1 MKLSDLL
8 TDIPLLKID
17 GSPPAAWLSGAA
29 SRKPRYNDP
38 DITSIHYRSQ
48 EVKPG
53 GLFVAIEGGLADGHD
68 FVDDAIQRGASAIV
82 CQKSMRKETVV
93 VEVAN
98 TRRALSQIAAAFY
111 RRPSDDLFVIGITG
125 TNGKT
130 TTAYLI
136 ESILQSAGYRTGVIG
151 TINYRFNGRL
161 FNNPVTTP
169 ESLDLQMILS
179 QMLAAGVTHVVL
191 EVSSHAIDLHRADS
205 CSFNIGI
212 FTNLTQDH
220 LDYHVDMDAY
230 WACKKKFF
238 TDLLTSGPKKNS
250 AAAVINC
257 GNRNGRELATILDIR
272 TLTTGRTAEDIR
284 SCDACID
291 RSGISGSI
299 ATPAGELSFSSD
311 LIGDHNL
318 DNILA
323 AVGVGVL
330 LDIPLET
337 ISRGLAHLPSV
348 PGRLERIHSGS
359 GRYVYVDY
367 AHTPD
372 ALENVLGALRP
383 MTDGRLICVFGCGG
397 DRDRSKRPLMG
408 RIAGSLCDLTLITS
422 DNPRTEPPL
431 DIIAQIQDG
440 IRLTAAAEL
449 APEALSSAVSDRP
462 GFVVLPDRRQ
472 AIETAITLSRVDDTI
487 LIAGKGHETYQIVGK
502 ETLPFDDREEA
513 MRVLGKIEETQLTA
527 VRKKCC

>member
-1 MKLSDLL
+1 
-8 TDIPLLKID
+8 
-17 GSPPAAWLSGAA
+17 
-29 SRKPRYNDP
+29 
-38 DITSIHYRSQ
+38 
-48 EVKPG
+48 
-53 GLFVAIEGGLADGHD
+53 
-68 FVDDAIQRGASAIV
+68 
-82 CQKSMRKETVV
+82 
-93 VEVAN
+93 
-98 TRRALSQIAAAFY
+98 
-111 RRPSDDLFVIGITG
+111 
-125 TNGKT
+125 
-130 TTAYLI
+130 
-136 ESILQSAGYRTGVIG
+136 
-151 TINYRFNGRL
+151 
-161 FNNPVTTP
+161 
-169 ESLDLQMILS
+169 
-179 QMLAAGVTHVVL
+179 
-191 EVSSHAIDLHRADS
+191 
-205 CSFNIGI
+205 
-212 FTNLTQDH
+212 
-220 LDYHVDMDAY
+220 
-230 WACKKKFF
+230 
-238 TDLLTSGPKKNS
+238 
-250 AAAVINC
+250 
-257 GNRNGRELATILDIR
+257 
-272 TLTTGRTAEDIR
+272 
-284 SCDACID
+284 
-291 RSGISGSI
+291 
-299 ATPAGELSFSSD
+299 
-311 LIGDHNL
+311 
-318 DNILA
+318 LA

-330 LDIPLET
+330 LDIPLKT
-337 ISRGLAHLPSV
+337 ISRGIAQLPSV

-449 APEALSSAVSDRP
+449 APESLSSAVPDRP
-462 GFVVLPDRRQ
+462 GFVVLSDRRQ